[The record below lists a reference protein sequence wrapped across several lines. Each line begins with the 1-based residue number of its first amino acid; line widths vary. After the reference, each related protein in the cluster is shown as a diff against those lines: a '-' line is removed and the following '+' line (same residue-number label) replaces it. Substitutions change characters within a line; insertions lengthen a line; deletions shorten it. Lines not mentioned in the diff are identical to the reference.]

1 MTEAVTNAVRH
12 GSPPVSVELVNGP
25 AHLRM
30 EVTDGSDVVPRVSE
44 DGGDQEG
51 RSRLALVEALTE
63 SWGVTLDTGGG
74 KTIWFLFRKVAN
86 AASASWWVTG
96 ERKAG
101 RQDIPGAQAFGR
113 SPLSAGGAGGGPRKV
128 LVRRSDC
135 SEVVRPFRG
144 APADLSGSFS
154 AGHDV

>member
-44 DGGDQEG
+44 DEGDQEG

-86 AASASWWVTG
+86 AASAS
-96 ERKAG
+96 
-101 RQDIPGAQAFGR
+101 
-113 SPLSAGGAGGGPRKV
+113 
-128 LVRRSDC
+128 
-135 SEVVRPFRG
+135 
-144 APADLSGSFS
+144 
-154 AGHDV
+154 